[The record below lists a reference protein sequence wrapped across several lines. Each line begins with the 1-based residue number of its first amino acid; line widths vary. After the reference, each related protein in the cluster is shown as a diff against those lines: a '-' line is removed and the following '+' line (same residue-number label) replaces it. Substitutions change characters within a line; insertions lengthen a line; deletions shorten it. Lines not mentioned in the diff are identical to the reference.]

1 MRGNALALGKPQAAF
16 TVIERLDAIRAAQ
29 RTEASSAPDHGQR
42 PRRKLT
48 Y

>member
-16 TVIERLDAIRAAQ
+16 TILDRLDAL
-29 RTEASSAPDHGQR
+29 RTRPEAESVATPSVKKKTS
-42 PRRKLT
+42 RRLA